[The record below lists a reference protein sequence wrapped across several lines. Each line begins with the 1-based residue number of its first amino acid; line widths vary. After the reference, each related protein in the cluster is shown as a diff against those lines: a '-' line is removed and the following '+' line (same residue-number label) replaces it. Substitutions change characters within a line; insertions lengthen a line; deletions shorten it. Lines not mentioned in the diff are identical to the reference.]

1 MRVPSSAYWRRSIRF
16 ILLFV
21 LGLIIGMCVLL
32 LIIGDEV
39 DRLHLRIRELEAQ
52 NVKYVKEITEYKEWE
67 NNLIQKEKK
76 VIKDIEIHLQVQD
89 GFIETEL
96 KKKLEQD
103 LYFLKGKPLKY
114 VAGFHEGIIMMIAE
128 KKYMI
133 ENRAYSLSL
142 STLVVS
148 PSLHLY
154 VRVEEQR

>member
-1 MRVPSSAYWRRSIRF
+1 
-16 ILLFV
+16 
-21 LGLIIGMCVLL
+21 MCVLL

-103 LYFLKGKPLKY
+103 LYFLKGKPLEY

>member
-1 MRVPSSAYWRRSIRF
+1 
-16 ILLFV
+16 
-21 LGLIIGMCVLL
+21 MCVLL